1 MYYEYNSEYEYC
13 GDDFFDFEFVEPI
26 KLSDINYMDIE
37 TVNGN
42 LYYDTKNIS
51 DIKNIGFSVNDGY
64 LNINNI
70 ECFPIDCNDDGYII
84 GVANPKIIG
93 KNIEDI
99 KISLVFDNAKVKFI
113 K

>member
-51 DIKNIGFSVNDGY
+51 DINPFSMPLNVNDE
-64 LNINNI
+64 LWI
-70 ECFPIDCNDDGYII
+70 
-84 GVANPKIIG
+84 A
-93 KNIEDI
+93 
-99 KISLVFDNAKVKFI
+99 FI
-113 K
+113 MYCPSVRVIP